1 MLIVPTAVL
10 GLVHGNPGWLRI
22 ERLFMLLSFVV
33 ALVGSILNPAHL
45 IMAMITR
52 SIEIS
57 GVQLLTF
64 ILRVRV
70 TTSCVLEI

>member
-1 MLIVPTAVL
+1 
-10 GLVHGNPGWLRI
+10 
-22 ERLFMLLSFVV
+22 MLLSFVV